1 MIKCFLL
8 FEINEIAMKISQ
20 VLQRREF
27 IRLTAMSGVA
37 VFAVGYFN
45 VKGNSP
51 QIANLSGDDSPGAKL
66 NAYIFIDSSGRITIY
81 NNRPEM
87 GQGTFECI
95 PMIIAEELEVDIDK
109 INIIQSPASRKLYGD
124 QMVVGSRSISDNFDL
139 MRKIGASAKEILIT
153 AAANRW
159 KVSTDD
165 CYAQS
170 AFVIHRSSGKKLGYG
185 ELADDASKLAP
196 SQNPKLKDAK
206 DFKIIGTSPS
216 RKDIPS
222 KINGAAIFGLDCKIN
237 GMLYASIER
246 SPVFL
251 GKLVSFDDTKA
262 KSVKGVRYVLKT
274 QRHVWGHLREG
285 VAVVADSYW
294 AAVQGRKVLEVEWD
308 NGVLESWSTKSIKED
323 YRKAAGQ
330 DGTIF
335 TEKGNFIN
343 AFDTAA
349 IKIEASYETPYQ
361 AHVPMEPMN
370 AIVHAKKNIVEFWG
384 STQNPNGFQS
394 FLAKQCG
401 VAEEDVLIHYTYMGG
416 AFGRRSLT
424 DVPEEAADLSMKTGA
439 PIQVI
444 WSREDDLTQGPF
456 RACSL
461 NVCKG
466 GFDKNDNLIAL
477 EHKVICQEINNQTGD
492 STKAGNAIA
501 GGINTEYGIP
511 NLAIKGVLRK
521 FYIPISYWRSV
532 YHSTNCFAHES
543 FIDELAISVKKDP
556 LDFRLSLLKD
566 HARYTDILN
575 AVAEKTGWHKPRE
588 RDSGMGVA
596 IVQRSGAFTAAV
608 AEVSRLN
615 GKVKVVKVTVAIDCG
630 MAIHPDNIIAQTEGC
645 VVMGLTAAYKSGL
658 TIEKGKIVEQNFH
671 NYELMRINECP
682 EIEVIVMKNNYA
694 PEGVGEPGLPPVAPA
709 LTNAIFNM
717 TGTRIRLLPFNLNEI

>member
-1 MIKCFLL
+1 
-8 FEINEIAMKISQ
+8 MKTSQ
-20 VLQRREF
+20 KLQRREF
-27 IRLTAMSGVA
+27 IRLTAMSGAA
-37 VFAVGYFN
+37 VFVVGYFN
-45 VKGNSP
+45 VKGKSP
-51 QIANLSGDDSPGAKL
+51 QIANLSGDDSLGAKM

-87 GQGTFECI
+87 GQGTFESI

-109 INIIQSPASRKLYGD
+109 INIMQSPASRKLYGD

-159 KVSTDD
+159 KVHAED
-165 CYAQS
+165 CYAHN
-170 AFVIHRSSGKKLGYG
+170 AAVIHRASGKKLTYG
-185 ELADDASKLAP
+185 ELADDASKISP
-196 SQNPKLKDAK
+196 SQNPTLKDSK
-206 DFKIIGTSPS
+206 DFRIIGTSPP

-222 KINGAAIFGLDCKIN
+222 KVNGQAVFGLDCAVN

-251 GKLVSFDDTKA
+251 GKLVSFDDTKSRA
-262 KSVKGVRYVLKT
+262 VKGVRYVFKT

-285 VAVVADSYW
+285 VAVLADTYW
-294 AAVQGRKVLEVEWD
+294 AAIQGRKVLEVKWD
-308 NGVLESWSTKSIKED
+308 NGDLESWSTKSIKED
-323 YRKAAGQ
+323 YRKAADQ
-330 DGTIF
+330 DGAIF
-335 TEKGNFIN
+335 NEKGNFKN
-343 AFDTAA
+343 AYDTAA
-349 IKIEASYETPYQ
+349 VKIEASYETPYQ
-361 AHVPMEPMN
+361 THVPMEPMN
-370 AIVHAKKNIVEFWG
+370 AIVYAKKNSVEFWG
-384 STQNPNGFQS
+384 STQNPNGFHS

-401 VAEEDVLIHYTYMGG
+401 VAEEDVIIHYTYMGG

-424 DVPEEAADLSMKTGA
+424 DVPEEAADLSMKSGA
-439 PIQVI
+439 PVQVV

-466 GFDKNDNLIAL
+466 GLDKNGNLLAL

-492 STKAGNAIA
+492 SKTAGGAIA
-501 GGINTEYGIP
+501 GGINTEYAIP

-543 FIDELAISVKKDP
+543 FIDELAVNAKKDP

-566 HARYTDILN
+566 HARYTAILN
-575 AVAEKTGWHKPRE
+575 AVAEKTGWHNPRKS
-588 RDSGMGVA
+588 DTGMGVA
-596 IVQRSGAFTAAV
+596 IVERSGAFVAAV
-608 AEVSRLN
+608 AEVARIN
-615 GKVKVVKVTVAIDCG
+615 GKVKVVKVTVAIDSG
-630 MAIHPDNIIAQTEGC
+630 IVVNPDNIIAQTEGC

-658 TIEKGKIVEQNFH
+658 TIENGKVVEQNFH
-671 NYELMRINECP
+671 NYELLRINECP
-682 EIEVIVMKNNYA
+682 EIEVIVMKNNYE
-694 PEGVGEPGLPPVAPA
+694 PEGAGEPGLPPVAPA

-717 TGTRIRLLPFNLNEI
+717 TGTRIRELPFNLNKI